1 MGFMEERSG
10 RIARL
15 QAGDEAEWEA
25 LVREFSP
32 QLFRYFLC
40 HLGPRERATAED
52 LVQETFTGALQ
63 AIGRFK
69 LEYSPAQFLFGIAR
83 NRLVDLIRKRRH
95 REILLPPTPPDES
108 QSSGIGAH
116 LGRFASDRRSPAES
130 ALAWEEN
137 LRRRKALAGCLR
149 SLVGSLWEKGEF
161 EQLKVLEFLLAL
173 GGRNKEAA
181 RIFQVGSERA
191 VAGIKFRALGK
202 IRECLREKDP
212 SRTLFPG
219 LWAPGAM

>member
-1 MGFMEERSG
+1 MTSLEERI
-10 RIARL
+10 RLL
-15 QAGDEAEWEA
+15 QAGDEKAWED

-40 HLGPRERATAED
+40 HLGPGEKDTAED

-69 LEYSPAQFLFGIAR
+69 LEYTPAQFLFGIAR
-83 NRLVDLIRKRRH
+83 NRLVDLIRKRKH
-95 REILLPPTPPDES
+95 REVLLPATPPDES
-108 QSSGIGAH
+108 ESSSQGGF
-116 LGRFASDRRSPAES
+116 LGRFPSERRSPAES

-137 LRRRKALAGCLR
+137 LRRRKALAACLKK
-149 SLVGSLWEKGEF
+149 LVETLWEKGEF
-161 EQLKVLEFLLAL
+161 EQLKVLEFLLVL
-173 GGRNKEAA
+173 GGKNKDAA
-181 RIFQVGSERA
+181 RLFHVGSERA

-202 IRECLREKDP
+202 VRDCLREKDP
-212 SRTLFPG
+212 ARTLFPG

>member
-1 MGFMEERSG
+1 MNEKAQ
-10 RIARL
+10 RIKKL

-32 QLFRYFLC
+32 QLLRYFLC
-40 HLGPRERATAED
+40 HLGRGERATAED

-95 REILLPPTPPDES
+95 REVLLPATPPDES
-108 QSSGIGAH
+108 ESSTRGAF
-116 LGRFASDRRSPAES
+116 LGRFASERRSPAES
-130 ALAWEEN
+130 ALAWEDN

-149 SLVGSLWEKGEF
+149 NLVRNLWEKEEF
-161 EQLKVLEFLLAL
+161 EQLKVLEYLLAL

-181 RIFQVGSERA
+181 RLFKAGSERA
-191 VAGIKFRALGK
+191 VAGIKFRALGR

>member
-1 MGFMEERSG
+1 MDARAR
-10 RIARL
+10 RIEKL
-15 QAGDEAEWEA
+15 KAGDEAEWEN

-40 HLGPRERATAED
+40 HLGPGEKATAED

-63 AIGRFK
+63 AMGRYK
-69 LEYSPAQFLFGIAR
+69 LEYSLAQFLFGIGR

-95 REILLPPTPPDES
+95 REVLLPPTPPDES
-108 QSSGIGAH
+108 ASSGPGLH
-116 LGRFASDRRSPAES
+116 LGSFPSARRTPAES
-130 ALAWEEN
+130 ALAWEDN
-137 LRRRKALAGCLR
+137 HRKRKVLAGCLKA
-149 SLVGSLWEKGEF
+149 LVADLWEKGEF
-161 EQLKVLEFLLAL
+161 EQLKVLEFLIAL

-181 RIFQVGSERA
+181 RLFDVASERA

-202 IRECLREKDP
+202 IRACLREKDP